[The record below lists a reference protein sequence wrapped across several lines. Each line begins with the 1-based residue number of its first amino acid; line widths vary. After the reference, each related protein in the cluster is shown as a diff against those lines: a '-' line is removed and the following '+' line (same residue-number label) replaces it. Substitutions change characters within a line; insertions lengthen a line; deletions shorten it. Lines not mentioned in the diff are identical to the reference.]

1 MADLR
6 PSPLAGR
13 WYPADAADLQASV
26 DGYLAAASAVTPPA
40 LGCAV
45 VGLLAP
51 HAGHLYSGA
60 VAAHAFRAVQGL
72 AVDLV
77 VLAGPSHFHAD
88 GPLLTSGH
96 SHYATPLGAVPVGQ
110 DVVQTLRA
118 ALAVTGRDLLAL
130 RRDREHALEIELPF
144 LQRTLAP
151 GFAILPLMLRDQS
164 LAQAQALGAALAETL
179 RGRRALLVASSDL
192 SHFYP
197 QARADEM
204 DAVTLNAVAAFDPA
218 GVLAAHAEGRG
229 QACGVGALA
238 AMLWAAQAL
247 GATTAQVVAHATSGA
262 VSGDYAEVVGYGAA
276 VVWKC

>member
-1 MADLR
+1 
-6 PSPLAGR
+6 
-13 WYPADAADLQASV
+13 
-26 DGYLAAASAVTPPA
+26 LAAAAPVTSPA
-40 LGCAV
+40 PGCAV

-96 SHYATPLGAVPVGQ
+96 SHYVTPLGAVPVDRAATEALG
-110 DVVQTLRA
+110 A
-118 ALAVTGRDLLAL
+118 ALALTGREMVPL

-164 LAQAQALGAALAETL
+164 PAQAQALGAAVAQVV

-197 QARADEM
+197 QATADHM
-204 DAVTLNAVAAFDPA
+204 DAVMLDAVAAFDPA
-218 GVLAAHAEGRG
+218 GVLAANADGRG

-247 GATTAQVVAHATSGA
+247 GATAVRVVAHATSGA

-276 VVWKC
+276 VMWKC